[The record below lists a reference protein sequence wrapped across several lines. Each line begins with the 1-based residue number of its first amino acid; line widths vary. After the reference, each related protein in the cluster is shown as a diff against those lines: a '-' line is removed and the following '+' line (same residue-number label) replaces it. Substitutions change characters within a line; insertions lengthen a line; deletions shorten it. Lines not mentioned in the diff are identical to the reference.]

1 MRDFCKK
8 NQRCLYVSNDVKL
21 AQQINADGVYIS
33 SSNQNLNLR
42 LMKLKKRFKILG
54 SAHNL
59 KEIKIKELQNVEEI
73 FLSPLFKEKTN
84 KQLNIYKYLKLRK
97 TTKMRDISLGGISSK
112 NIKKLNMTRPFGFAG
127 ISYFE

>member
-1 MRDFCKK
+1 LRDFCKK